1 MKPLLG
7 KSGVVYVIIGLT
19 IFSYAE
25 VWGANWKF
33 LRMSKGGDNCY
44 YDADSITRPSKNIVR
59 GSVKIVY
66 SEKSVNREMERLG
79 PSYKDFSHTIILWEM
94 NCIEKKA
101 AFLETTAYS
110 KNEKVIKSI
119 KAKTITWASI
129 VPETMGEDLYKALCK

>member
-1 MKPLLG
+1 MKPLSG

-59 GSVKIVY
+59 GSVKIVF
-66 SEKSVNREMERLG
+66 SEKSVNREVERLG
-79 PSYKDFSHTIILWEM
+79 PSYKDLSHTIILWEM

-101 AFLETTAYS
+101 AFLETTTYS
-110 KNEKVIKSI
+110 KNEKIIKSI
-119 KAKTITWASI
+119 KIKTITWASI